1 MNAQRSAGAWH
12 SVDGFPAYQIRI
24 LQDSGCLSLH
34 KFDIFRLSK
43 AKKQIIMKINAL
55 TLITT
60 LIVAG
65 LMLTSCGSRNAEDG
79 LYPADIV
86 KNPNT
91 ASGKSDAGDMPVL
104 EFEKDFHDFGRI
116 IQGEKVSY
124 SFKFTN
130 SGKSDLIIS
139 KVSTSCGC
147 TVPEFPK
154 TPVRP
159 GESNKIAVKF
169 DSENRRGFQNKS
181 ITIISNTQP
190 NAVVLRIKAQ
200 VVLPEEI
207 N

>member
-1 MNAQRSAGAWH
+1 MNAQPAVYTWY
-12 SVDGFPAYQIRI
+12 SVGGLPADQTGNIYN
-24 LQDSGCLSLH
+24 SVCLSRSECD
-34 KFDIFRLSK
+34 FFGPYNG
-43 AKKQIIMKINAL
+43 KKQLSMKINAL
-55 TLITT
+55 LLITAFAF
-60 LIVAG
+60 AG
-65 LMLTSCGSRNAEDG
+65 LLQTSCGSKNAAEG

-91 ASGKSDAGDMPVL
+91 ASGKSDAGNMPVL

-130 SGKSDLIIS
+130 AGESDLIIS

-154 TPVRP
+154 TPIRP
-159 GESNKIAVKF
+159 GESNKITVKF

-181 ITIISNTQP
+181 ITVVSNTQP
-190 NAVVLRIKAQ
+190 NSVVLRIKAQ
-200 VVLPEEI
+200 VVLPEEM

>member
-1 MNAQRSAGAWH
+1 MNA
-12 SVDGFPAYQIRI
+12 II
-24 LQDSGCLSLH
+24 L
-34 KFDIFRLSK
+34 I
-43 AKKQIIMKINAL
+43 AAL
-55 TLITT
+55 
-60 LIVAG
+60 VFAG
-65 LMLTSCGSRNAEDG
+65 LMQTSCGNRNAAEG

-91 ASGKSDAGDMPVL
+91 ASGEADAGDMPVL

-130 SGKSDLIIS
+130 AGKSDLIIS

-154 TPVRP
+154 TPIRP

-190 NAVVLRIKAQ
+190 NSVVLRIKAQ
-200 VVLPEEI
+200 VVLPEEM

>member
-1 MNAQRSAGAWH
+1 
-12 SVDGFPAYQIRI
+12 
-24 LQDSGCLSLH
+24 
-34 KFDIFRLSK
+34 
-43 AKKQIIMKINAL
+43 MKINSL
-55 TLITT
+55 ILITA
-60 LIVAG
+60 LVVAG
-65 LMLTSCGSRNAEDG
+65 LMQTSCGNRNAAEG
-79 LYPADIV
+79 LYSADIV

-91 ASGKSDAGDMPVL
+91 AGGEADAGDMPVL

-130 SGKSDLIIS
+130 TGKSDLIIS

-154 TPVRP
+154 IPIKP

-190 NAVVLRIKAQ
+190 NSVVLRIKAQ
-200 VVLPEEI
+200 VVLPEEM